1 MIQSQTRGAKAFTVV
16 NYIVLGLLAFSCI
29 YPLWYTFCLS
39 VSAKEATAAGRVTLW
54 PIGFNGVSYREI
66 LKDGTFY
73 NSFFISVQRVVLGSV
88 FTLAVS
94 IMLGYA
100 LSRKRD
106 TFRARN
112 TFMWL
117 IVFCMVFNGGTIPW
131 YIRMRAYGMVD
142 SIWGLV
148 LCGSLP
154 MFNVILIMNFFRN
167 LPADVEE
174 AAVVDGAGPWRILW
188 GIVVPCSMP
197 VLATVTLFVSVG
209 YWNEFFQGLVL
220 STTEVHYPLQTY
232 IKQLVVNI
240 PQGVQLTREEMI
252 RLTQLSN
259 RGLNAAKVFI
269 TMVPMLMIYPFLQR
283 YFITGIML
291 GAVKE

>member
-1 MIQSQTRGAKAFTVV
+1 MIQSRSLGAKAFTVI
-16 NYIVLGLLAFSCI
+16 NYTVLTLLAFSCM

-39 VSAKEATAAGRVTLW
+39 VSAKEATSAGLVTIW
-54 PIGFNGVSYREI
+54 PIGFNTRSYYEI
-66 LKDGTFY
+66 LKDGAFF
-73 NSFFISVQRVVLGSV
+73 NSFYISVQRVALGTV
-88 FTLAVS
+88 FTLGVS

-100 LSRKRD
+100 LSKKAAA
-106 TFRARN
+106 FGARN
-112 TFMWL
+112 LFMWTL
-117 IVFCMVFNGGTIPW
+117 VFCMVFNGGTIPW
-131 YIRMRAYGMVD
+131 YIRMTEYGMVD

-154 MFNVILIMNFFRN
+154 VFNVILLMNFFRN
-167 LPADVEE
+167 LPRDVEE
-174 AAVVDGAGPWRILW
+174 AAIVDGAGPWRILW
-188 GIVVPCSMP
+188 GVVAPCSLP

-220 STTEVHYPLQTY
+220 STTEAHYPLQTY

-283 YFITGIML
+283 YFISGIML

>member
-1 MIQSQTRGAKAFTVV
+1 MILSKSKGAKAFTVINCV
-16 NYIVLGLLAFSCI
+16 ILSILAISCL

-39 VSAKEATAAGRVTLW
+39 VSAKEAASAGRVTLW
-54 PIGFNGVSYREI
+54 PIGFNTTSYREI
-66 LKDGTFY
+66 LKDGAFA
-73 NSFFISVQRVVLGSV
+73 NSLWISVQRVALGTV
-88 FTLAVS
+88 FTLVVS

-100 LSRKRD
+100 LSRKRAV
-106 TFRARN
+106 FRARN
-112 TFMWL
+112 IFMWS
-117 IVFCMVFNGGTIPW
+117 IVFCMVFSGGTIPW
-131 YIRMRAYGMVD
+131 YIRMREYGLVD

-154 MFNVILIMNFFRN
+154 VFNVILIMNFFRN
-167 LPADVEE
+167 LPQDVEE

-188 GIVVPCSMP
+188 GIVVPCSLP

-220 STTEVHYPLQTY
+220 STTEAHYPLQTY

-259 RGLNAAKVFI
+259 HGLNAAKVFI
-269 TMVPMLMIYPFLQR
+269 TMVPMLLVYPFLQR

>member
-1 MIQSQTRGAKAFTVV
+1 MIRSEKLGSRLFDKLNVV
-16 NYIVLGLLAFSCI
+16 ILSILALSCL
-29 YPLWYTFCLS
+29 YPIWYTFCLS
-39 VSAKEATAAGRVTLW
+39 VSSKEAAGAGSVTFW
-54 PIGFNGVSYREI
+54 PIGFNTFNYKEI
-66 LKDGTFY
+66 LKDWAFF
-73 NSFFISVQRVVLGSV
+73 NSFGISVQRVLLGTA
-88 FTLAVS
+88 FTLVVL

-100 LSRKRD
+100 LSRTKD
-106 TFRARN
+106 QFRARN
-112 TFMWL
+112 VFMWTV
-117 IVFCMVFNGGTIPW
+117 IFCMVFSGGTIPW
-131 YIRMRAYGMVD
+131 YMTMKNYGLID

-154 MFNVILIMNFFRN
+154 TFNVILVMNFFRN
-167 LPADVEE
+167 LPQDVEE

-188 GIVVPCSMP
+188 GIVVPCSLP

-220 STTEVHYPLQTY
+220 SSSQAHYPLQTY

-240 PQGVQLTREEMI
+240 PQGQTLSREEMI

-259 RGLNAAKVFI
+259 RSLNAAKVFI
-269 TMVPMLMIYPFLQR
+269 TVIPMLLVYPFLQR
-283 YFITGIML
+283 YFVTGIML

>member
-1 MIQSQTRGAKAFTVV
+1 MIKSSSIGSKVFNGF
-16 NYIVLGLLAFSCI
+16 NYALMALLTFSCL
-29 YPLWYTFCLS
+29 YPLWYTFCTS
-39 VSAKEATAAGRVTLW
+39 ISDKAATSAGLVTFW
-54 PIGFNGVSYREI
+54 PIGPNLRSYQEIMRDSAFFNS
-66 LKDGTFY
+66 LW
-73 NSFFISVQRVVLGSV
+73 ISAQRTVLGTA
-88 FTLAVS
+88 FTLVVI

-100 LSRKRD
+100 LSRKKAS
-106 TFRARN
+106 FASRN
-112 TFMWL
+112 AFMW
-117 IVFCMVFNGGTIPW
+117 IVIFCMVFNGGTIPW
-131 YIRMRAYGMVD
+131 WMMMKAYGLMD
-142 SIWGLV
+142 SVWGLV

-154 MFNVILIMNFFRN
+154 TFNVILVMNFFRN

-188 GIVVPCSMP
+188 GIVVPCSLP

-220 STTEVHYPLQTY
+220 SSTQAHYPLQTY

-240 PQGVQLTREEMI
+240 PQGQSLSREEMI
-252 RLTQLSN
+252 RITQLSN

-269 TMVPMLMIYPFLQR
+269 TMIPMLLIYPFLQR
-283 YFITGIML
+283 YFISGIML

>member
-1 MIQSQTRGAKAFTVV
+1 MVRSQTRGTKAFTVF
-16 NYIVLGLLAFSCI
+16 NYCLMALFALSCI
-29 YPLWYTFCLS
+29 YPIWYTLCLS
-39 VSAKEATAAGRVTLW
+39 VSAKEATSAGLVTIW
-54 PIGFNGVSYREI
+54 PIGFNLRSYQELMR
-66 LKDGTFY
+66 DGAFF
-73 NSFFISVQRVVLGSV
+73 NSLWISVQRVALGTT
-88 FTLAVS
+88 FTLAVL

-100 LSRKRD
+100 LSKHKRV
-106 TFRARN
+106 FGARN
-112 TFMWL
+112 FFMWTV
-117 IVFCMVFNGGTIPW
+117 IFCMVFNGGTIPW
-131 YIRMRAYGMVD
+131 FLCMREYGMLD
-142 SIWGLV
+142 SIIGLV

-154 MFNVILIMNFFRN
+154 MFNVILVMNFFRN
-167 LPADVEE
+167 LPIDVEE

-188 GIVVPCSMP
+188 GIVVPCSLP

-220 STTEVHYPLQTY
+220 SSTEKHYPLQTY

-240 PQGVQLTREEMI
+240 PTGTMLTREELI

-259 RGLNAAKVFI
+259 RSLNAAKVFI
-269 TMVPMLMIYPFLQR
+269 TMIPMLIIYPFLQR

>member
-1 MIQSQTRGAKAFTVV
+1 MVFSKTWGTKAFTVF
-16 NYIVLGLLAFSCI
+16 NYCLMALFALSCI
-29 YPLWYTFCLS
+29 YPIWYTLCLS
-39 VSAKEATAAGRVTLW
+39 VSAKEATSAGLVTLW
-54 PIGFNGVSYREI
+54 PIGFNLRSYQEI
-66 LKDGTFY
+66 MRDAAFF
-73 NSFFISVQRVVLGSV
+73 NSFWIAVQRMVLGTI
-88 FTLAVS
+88 FTLAVL

-100 LSRKRD
+100 LSRRKRV
-106 TFRARN
+106 FGARN
-112 TFMWL
+112 FFMWTV
-117 IVFCMVFNGGTIPW
+117 IFCMVFNGGTIPW
-131 YIRMRAYGMVD
+131 FLCMREYGMLD
-142 SIWGLV
+142 SIIGLV

-154 MFNVILIMNFFRN
+154 MFNVILVMNFFRN

-188 GIVVPCSMP
+188 GIVVPCSLP

-220 STTEVHYPLQTY
+220 SSTEKHYPLQTY

-240 PQGVQLTREEMI
+240 PTGTMLTREELI

-259 RGLNAAKVFI
+259 RSLNAAKVFI
-269 TMVPMLMIYPFLQR
+269 TMVPMIIVYPFLQR